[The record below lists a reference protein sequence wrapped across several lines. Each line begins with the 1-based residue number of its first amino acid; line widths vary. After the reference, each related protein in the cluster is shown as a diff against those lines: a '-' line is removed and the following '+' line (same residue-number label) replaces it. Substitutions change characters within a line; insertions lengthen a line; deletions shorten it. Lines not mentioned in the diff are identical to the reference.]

1 MKKNILFS
9 LSLVFLFL
17 TAVAQPKNK
26 KLSIEE
32 IKAERTAF
40 ITQNLEL
47 TPDEAKAFWPVY
59 NKLTAEVDDIKL
71 ERIKARRA
79 FLKKFDT
86 ASDSEVDKYL
96 VSEMAYDDKIRE
108 TYRKYHAELRKV
120 LPPRKILKL
129 YRSEHQFKKTLV
141 KRHGIPEERESE
153 IGD

>member
-1 MKKNILFS
+1 MKKTIF
-9 LSLVFLFL
+9 LSFGFVFLFL
-17 TAVAQPKNK
+17 IASAQPKSK
-26 KLSIEE
+26 KLSLEE

-47 TPDEAKAFWPVY
+47 TPDEAKAFWPIY
-59 NKLTAEVDDIKL
+59 TKLTAEVDDIKL

-86 ASDSEVDKYL
+86 ATDSEIDKYL
-96 VSEMAYDDKIRE
+96 ISEMTYDDKIRE
-108 TYRKYHAELRKV
+108 TYRKYHTELRKV

-129 YRSEHQFKKTLV
+129 YRIEHQFKKTLV
-141 KRHGIPEERESE
+141 KRHGMPEERESE